1 MATTLAEALADAP
14 LPGEPGLRLPAEL
27 TIYTAAETRS
37 TWLAWLAGLDGLLG
51 LDEPVCAVDASACD
65 EVDAAGLQLLMAL
78 AHSLARRQRRLQ
90 LLQPPEGLRTACT
103 ELGLAGL
110 LLDTVATEATA

>member
-1 MATTLAEALADAP
+1 MATNLPESLSAEAHA
-14 LPGEPGLRLPAEL
+14 EPGLRLPAEL

-37 TWLAWLAGLDGLLG
+37 AWLGWLAGETG

-65 EVDAAGLQLLMAL
+65 EVDAAGLQLLVAL

-90 LLQPPEGLRTACT
+90 LLQPAAPLRTACT
-103 ELGLAGL
+103 ELGLAEL
-110 LLDTVATEATA
+110 LLDTEAMA

>member
-1 MATTLAEALADAP
+1 MATNLPESLAADAHAK
-14 LPGEPGLRLPAEL
+14 PGLHLPTEL

-65 EVDAAGLQLLMAL
+65 EVDAAGLQLLVAL

-90 LLQPPEGLRTACT
+90 LCRPAAPLRTACV
-103 ELGLAGL
+103 ELGLADL
-110 LLDTVATEATA
+110 LLGTEAMA